1 MKKILT
7 ILILAL
13 SASVIFMSACGNA
26 DSDSKETAGKVE
38 LSNTQS
44 SKEESSKISSSEESS
59 KAESSKAEVKEESS
73 EKASSKPESSDK
85 KTAESK
91 SESSRETSNKEPS
104 KQESKAETKP
114 QEKKTESSAESKKPI
129 ESSKSEIKA
138 SYSDSDAAL
147 IYKNTTI
154 TVGKEFQSEKIGSPD
169 SKQENANC
177 LLGTSGYTYIY
188 GPLTINVYTE
198 NNKEYVEGI
207 LLDGKANVS
216 TTKNIKQGSTVDD
229 LKKVYGNPSAK
240 DDMMYSYDGTSTKMV
255 FYIENGKVSSMYIS
269 KNM

>member
-38 LSNTQS
+38 LSNVQN
-44 SKEESSKISSSEESS
+44 SKEENSKSSSSEETS
-59 KAESSKAEVKEESS
+59 KTEGSKVEVKEESS
-73 EKASSKPESSDK
+73 KSESSDK

-91 SESSRETSNKEPS
+91 LESIRETSNKESS
-104 KQESKAETKP
+104 KQESKVETKP
-114 QEKKTESSAESKKPI
+114 QEKKTESSAENKKPI
-129 ESSKSEIKA
+129 EASKSEVKA

-154 TVGKEFQSEKIGSPD
+154 AVGKEFQSEKIGSPD

-188 GPLTINVYTE
+188 GPLTINVYME
-198 NNKEYVEGI
+198 NNKEYVEGV

-240 DDMMYSYDGTSTKMV
+240 DDMTYSYDSASTKMI
-255 FYIENGKVSSMYIS
+255 FYIENGKVLGIYIS